1 MASFITS
8 YARLKTISAAQTI
21 TDNYNNGK
29 SKAQFV
35 YADTDSLH
43 IYLNGEDA
51 DKYLETCGLE
61 IDSTKLGAWDHEGT
75 FKEGKFLRQKC
86 YIEKHVINEKSYNK
100 GIKGKE
106 PFLYTKDD
114 NGFYFLKI
122 TVAGMPSKCYNQV
135 TFKNFKIGATYN
147 IWKKDFSKALNPI
160 GYVGMNYG
168 CAPRYKFNIENY
180 PLSDSY
186 WGSQENN
193 FNATG
198 HTSAHWGEFLLGVR
212 APVAQNFCLGFEV
225 MLKLFLNIKE
235 QNVNGASIRQT
246 YAPGFGDKETGK
258 WGFRYTVGYFFPTV
272 KRKKRISSDEE

>member
-1 MASFITS
+1 MKGISNFFWKT
-8 YARLKTISAAQTI
+8 TISIFLLIVCSSLASAKEKGDEKVLYGFSVNVDLLHPLLHLFNQDRMGLNADIQFDLWHKLYPTVVVGYDWYDASDEYAYPI
-21 TDNYNNGK
+21 PATNNHYD
-29 SKAQFV
+29 V
-35 YADTDSLH
+35 
-43 IYLNGEDA
+43 NG
-51 DKYLETCGLE
+51 
-61 IDSTKLGAWDHEGT
+61 
-75 FKEGKFLRQKC
+75 
-86 YIEKHVINEKSYNK
+86 
-100 GIKGKE
+100 
-106 PFLYTKDD
+106 LY
-114 NGFYFLKI
+114 
-122 TVAGMPSKCYNQV
+122 
-135 TFKNFKIGATYN
+135 FKIGATYN

-186 WGSQENN
+186 WGSQKNN

-272 KRKKRISSDEE
+272 KSKKRISSDEE